1 MDKFRAMQTFIA
13 VAESGNFAEAAR
25 NLNISAPSVT
35 RLVNELEAEL
45 GVLLLNR
52 TTRHVVLTDIG
63 KNYLRDIQDLLSDMQ
78 YAEESARGA
87 NETPTGSLRV
97 TSSNMFGQIYI
108 APIITEYLNTHN
120 KMSIE
125 AVFLDRV
132 VNMIDEGIDVAVRI
146 GELND
151 SSLMATRVGSVQV
164 QICGSPSYIK
174 EHSIPQTPSDLT
186 SHQTIGLKLGSI
198 QDQWKFA
205 DNATIKLNHRL
216 SFNSI
221 PAAIQAAQSGW
232 GLVRVL
238 SYQIGPQLKEGSLQ
252 TVLQDFAQPPIPIH
266 VVHGHGRQASAKI
279 RTFVDAAAKTLRAN
293 PFLN

>member
-1 MDKFRAMQTFIA
+1 MDKLRAMQTFIA

-25 NLNISAPSVT
+25 KLNISAPSVT

-45 GVLLLNR
+45 GILLLHR

-63 KNYLRDIQDLLSDMQ
+63 KTYLQNVQDLLSDIQ

-87 NETPTGSLRV
+87 NETPTGSLCV
-97 TSSNMFGQIYI
+97 TSSNMFGQMYI
-108 APIITEYLNTHN
+108 APIITEYLNSYRE
-120 KMSIE
+120 MSIE

-132 VNMIDEGIDVAVRI
+132 ANMIDEGIDVAIRI

-164 QICGSPSYIK
+164 QICGSPSYMK
-174 EHSIPQTPSDLT
+174 ENSIPQTPGDLS

-198 QDQWKFA
+198 QDHWKFT
-205 DNATIKLNHRL
+205 NNTTIKLKHRL
-216 SFNSI
+216 AFNSI
-221 PAAIQAAQSGW
+221 PAAIKAAESGW

-252 TVLQDFAQPPIPIH
+252 TVLQDYAQPPIPIH

-279 RTFVDAAAKTLRAN
+279 RTFVDTVVKNLRAN